1 MRDQRRSEQCRSADF
16 ARHMRSSQPEATV
29 TVAVVED
36 EPEVREGL
44 AALINGAPGF
54 ECIAACANA
63 EEALVGLPTWQP
75 DVVLMDIKLPG
86 MSGIDCIRELKRLL
100 PQAQILMLTVVE
112 DHDRIF
118 RSLAAGASGYLLKKT
133 SPAKLLEAIREVHEG
148 GSPMSSQIARR
159 VVEEFQKPVAAE
171 DPTQKLGKRE
181 MEVLQFLAQ
190 GLLYKEIAER
200 LGMGMGT
207 VRAHIHHIY
216 EKLHVR
222 SRTEALLKI
231 FPRRGG
237 GGDPAANL

>member
-1 MRDQRRSEQCRSADF
+1 
-16 ARHMRSSQPEATV
+16 MRSSQPEATV

-86 MSGIDCIRELKRLL
+86 MSGIDCIRELKRRI
-100 PQAQILMLTVVE
+100 PRTQILMLTVVD

-118 RSLAAGASGYLLKKT
+118 RSLAAGASGYLVKKT

-148 GSPMSSQIARR
+148 GSPMSSQVARR
-159 VVEEFQKPVAAE
+159 VVEEFQKPLAS
-171 DPTQKLGKRE
+171 DDTSQTLRKRE
-181 MEVLQFLAQ
+181 VEIVRLLAQ
-190 GLLYKEIAER
+190 GLLYKEIAEK
-200 LGMGMGT
+200 LGITPGT
-207 VRAHIHHIY
+207 VRVHIYNIY

-222 SRTEALLKI
+222 SRTEAVLKL
-231 FPRRGG
+231 FPK
-237 GGDPAANL
+237 

>member
-1 MRDQRRSEQCRSADF
+1 
-16 ARHMRSSQPEATV
+16 MRSSQPEATV

-36 EPEVREGL
+36 EREIREGL

-86 MSGIDCIRELKRLL
+86 MSGIDCIRELKRRI
-100 PQAQILMLTVVE
+100 PRTQILMLTVVD

-118 RSLAAGASGYLLKKT
+118 RSLAAGASGYLVKKT

-148 GSPMSSQIARR
+148 GSPMSSQVARR
-159 VVEEFQKPVAAE
+159 VVEEFQKPAPSE
-171 DPTQKLGKRE
+171 DPSQKLTDME
-181 MEVLQFLAQ
+181 MELLQLLAR

-200 LGMGMGT
+200 LQIGVAALT
-207 VRAHIHHIY
+207 SRIHRIY
-216 EKLHVR
+216 DKLHVR
-222 SRTEALLKI
+222 SRSEAVLKL
-231 FPRRGG
+231 PRRRQH
-237 GGDPAANL
+237 

>member
-1 MRDQRRSEQCRSADF
+1 M
-16 ARHMRSSQPEATV
+16 

-36 EPEVREGL
+36 EREIREGL

-86 MSGIDCIRELKRLL
+86 MSGIDCIRELKRRI
-100 PQAQILMLTVVE
+100 PRTQILMLTVVD

-118 RSLAAGASGYLLKKT
+118 RSLAAGASGYLVKKT

-148 GSPMSSQIARR
+148 GSPMSSQVARR
-159 VVEEFQKPVAAE
+159 VVEEFQKPAPSE
-171 DPTQKLGKRE
+171 DPSQKLTDME
-181 MEVLQFLAQ
+181 MELLQLLAR

-200 LGMGMGT
+200 LQIGVAALT
-207 VRAHIHHIY
+207 SRIHRIY
-216 EKLHVR
+216 DKLHVR
-222 SRTEALLKI
+222 SRSEAVLKL
-231 FPRRGG
+231 PRRRQH
-237 GGDPAANL
+237 

>member
-1 MRDQRRSEQCRSADF
+1 MAELDF

-86 MSGIDCIRELKRLL
+86 MSGIDCIRELKRRI
-100 PQAQILMLTVVE
+100 PRTQILMLTVVD

-118 RSLAAGASGYLLKKT
+118 RSLAAGASGYLVKKT

-148 GSPMSSQIARR
+148 GSPMSSQVARR
-159 VVEEFQKPVAAE
+159 VVEEFQKPAPSE
-171 DPTQKLGKRE
+171 DPSQKLTDME
-181 MEVLQFLAQ
+181 MELLQLLAR

-200 LGMGMGT
+200 LQIGVAALT
-207 VRAHIHHIY
+207 SRIHRIY
-216 EKLHVR
+216 DKLHVR
-222 SRTEALLKI
+222 SRSEAVLKL
-231 FPRRGG
+231 PRRETK
-237 GGDPAANL
+237 